1 LAGEPPPGDPQHLLA
16 WETDHLPK
24 LFHLYGTGTVGPA
37 AYSNDYSLPNVGG
50 VLTQRDLSVAT
61 ASAGHG
67 KTAIRPR
74 TSRPAAPRSAA
85 TPPPRPSRSP
95 ASTGSSPPSGKR
107 PPYRMSRFAPQRPE
121 VVALCCRKRAML
133 KILLRVLVA
142 AAALGVAAWLVP
154 GIVLTGHD
162 TVAKVLTLLIV
173 AVIFGVIN
181 AVLKPIIKT
190 VGCAFYLLTL
200 GLVAILVNGLLLW
213 LTSYVVYNKLHEP
226 FHVTGFVAAVEGALI
241 VGVVSWLLHL
251 ILGDEKD

>member
-1 LAGEPPPGDPQHLLA
+1 
-16 WETDHLPK
+16 
-24 LFHLYGTGTVGPA
+24 
-37 AYSNDYSLPNVGG
+37 
-50 VLTQRDLSVAT
+50 
-61 ASAGHG
+61 
-67 KTAIRPR
+67 
-74 TSRPAAPRSAA
+74 
-85 TPPPRPSRSP
+85 
-95 ASTGSSPPSGKR
+95 
-107 PPYRMSRFAPQRPE
+107 
-121 VVALCCRKRAML
+121 ML

-162 TVAKVLTLLIV
+162 TAAKVLTLLIV

-181 AVLKPIIKT
+181 AVLKPIIKS

-200 GLVAILVNGLLLW
+200 GLVAIVVNGLLLW
-213 LTSYVVYNKLHEP
+213 LTSYIVYDKLHQP

>member
-1 LAGEPPPGDPQHLLA
+1 
-16 WETDHLPK
+16 
-24 LFHLYGTGTVGPA
+24 
-37 AYSNDYSLPNVGG
+37 
-50 VLTQRDLSVAT
+50 
-61 ASAGHG
+61 
-67 KTAIRPR
+67 
-74 TSRPAAPRSAA
+74 
-85 TPPPRPSRSP
+85 
-95 ASTGSSPPSGKR
+95 
-107 PPYRMSRFAPQRPE
+107 
-121 VVALCCRKRAML
+121 ML

-162 TVAKVLTLLIV
+162 TAAKVLTLLIV

-213 LTSYVVYNKLHEP
+213 LTSYVVYDKLHEP